1 MLVIK
6 IHELLENP
14 LLSEEKKVSIREKLK
29 LMPEPTKHENFLEN
43 NVRSIN
49 FSPNSA
55 YPSMS
60 SAITI
65 EYEKD
70 RGRFGIA
77 NRDIKVGETMVYES
91 PTGAKVKKGFEKD
104 HCDNCL
110 R

>member
-1 MLVIK
+1 M
-6 IHELLENP
+6 
-14 LLSEEKKVSIREKLK
+14 
-29 LMPEPTKHENFLEN
+29 PTKQNNSESSSEN
-43 NVRSIN
+43 NAKSIK
-49 FSPNSA
+49 FSPNPA
-55 YPSMS
+55 YPSLS

-91 PTGAKVKKGFEKD
+91 TTGAKMKKGFEKD